1 MSNLSNV
8 TLVTIPQRVIDG
20 GRDILRA
27 AGRAH
32 LEGMVLWA
40 GRQDGQTFHVTD
52 LIVPRQ
58 KGLRTKDGVCVVVDG
73 DELHR
78 LNIHLFE
85 TDLRLIA
92 QIHSHPTEA
101 YHSETDDRY
110 AVATTIGSF
119 SLVVPD
125 FAIRPFTLTEC
136 AIYRLKASGEW
147 SPVDE
152 TQLPNKL
159 MIKGD

>member
-1 MSNLSNV
+1 
-8 TLVTIPQRVIDG
+8 
-20 GRDILRA
+20 
-27 AGRAH
+27 
-32 LEGMVLWA
+32 MVLWA